1 MIKSLNEH
9 KIKRENTKGMKKLNR
24 KNVGLEDKLPIKI
37 VQFGEG
43 NFLRAFIGYAFQELN
58 KAVNFNAGI
67 AVVQPIDRGLVNML
81 NDQDGLYTLFMKGV
95 KKGQEIQDI
104 ELISNIV
111 KGVDPYANFN
121 DYLSLAKEESLEF
134 VISNTTEAGIAYVG
148 TDTLDMQPPSSFP
161 AKLTVLLHERF
172 KHFNGDASKGLTIIP
187 CELINHNSETLKEI
201 ILKYISDWNL
211 GDDFKTWLLES
222 NSFHS
227 TLVDRIV
234 PGYPKDDIEVY
245 NAQLDYEDNL
255 IVAAE
260 AFLLWVI
267 EGGDDL
273 KAKLPFNKTKLDV
286 KIVDDMQPYRTRKVR
301 ILNGAHTAM
310 VPFSILYGNTTVKQ
324 SVDDTFTGPFI
335 SHVVFNEI
343 IDTLEMDRDE
353 LNSFADEV
361 FDRFRNPFIIH
372 NLSSIALNTVSKFTV
387 RVLPS
392 LLEYVNIHKKLPIN
406 LTFAFASLIRF
417 YKGTWNGENL
427 PVNDSEEVVSFFND
441 IWKLKDYQDISQAV
455 LEKTDF
461 WGKDL
466 TKITELQSAIALAL
480 EEIDAIGIEAGF
492 TNFSNHIKNTKI
504 DIAW

>member
-1 MIKSLNEH
+1 
-9 KIKRENTKGMKKLNR
+9 MKKLNR
-24 KNVGLEDKLPIKI
+24 KNLGLENKLPIKI

-67 AVVQPIDRGLVNML
+67 AVVQPIDRGLVSIL
-81 NDQDGLYTLFMKGV
+81 NDQDGLYTLFMKGI

-134 VISNTTEAGIAYVG
+134 IISNTTEAGIAYVAS
-148 TDTLDMQPPSSFP
+148 DTINMQPPSSFP
-161 AKLTVLLHERF
+161 AKLTVLLYERF
-172 KHFNGDASKGLTIIP
+172 KHFNGDANKGLTIIP
-187 CELINHNSETLKEI
+187 CELINHNSDTLKDI
-201 ILKYISDWNL
+201 ILKYVSDWNL
-211 GDDFKTWLLES
+211 SNDFKTWLLES

-234 PGYPKDDIEVY
+234 PGYPKDEIESY
-245 NAQLDYEDNL
+245 NAQLDYQDNL

-273 KAKLPFNKTKLDV
+273 KTKLPFNKTKLDV

-310 VPFSILYGNTTVKQ
+310 VPFSILYGNTTVKETI
-324 SVDDTFTGPFI
+324 DNGFTGDF
-335 SHVVFNEI
+335 VNKAVFDEI
-343 IDTLEMDRDE
+343 IETLKMDREE
-353 LNSFADEV
+353 LNGFAEAV
-361 FDRFRNPFIIH
+361 LDRFRNPFIKH
-372 NLSSIALNTVSKFTV
+372 QLSDIALNSISKFKV

-392 LLEYVNIHKKLPIN
+392 LLEYVKKNNSIPLH
-406 LTFAFASLIRF
+406 LTFSFACLIRF
-417 YKGTWNGENL
+417 YKGTWKGVKL
-427 PVNDSEEVVSFFND
+427 PVKDSFEIVETFEN
-441 IWKLKDYQDISQAV
+441 IWKLRGYGDISKAV
-455 LEKTDF
+455 LENVDF
-461 WGKDL
+461 WDQDL
-466 TKITELQSAIALAL
+466 TKIKKLKTAIAIAL
-480 EEIDAIGIEAGF
+480 EEIDANGIEKGF
-492 TNFSNHIKNTKI
+492 ANFSNNIKNKTI
-504 DIAW
+504 DISW